1 MISMRRARE
10 ISMLPIKLDE
20 EIEFNPERARTKML
34 FDSPAYRTV
43 LFCLEEGQA
52 VPRHVSTAE
61 VMMFLYKGS
70 GTFIVG
76 ENEFSLKEGEMV
88 FCRPNEQHGFR
99 SEGERMVVLAL
110 IINQ

>member
-1 MISMRRARE
+1 
-10 ISMLPIKLDE
+10 MLPIKLDE

-34 FDSPAYRTV
+34 FDSPAYRVV

-76 ENEFSLKEGEMV
+76 EGEFKLKEGEMV
-88 FCRPNEQHGFR
+88 VCRPNEQHGFR